1 MRSTG
6 IQSHVKPWAGQPARP
21 FSSIKS
27 CNRLKGYTCAFPL
40 LWWTPETR
48 HAFNRLPGG
57 QGDNKMRTFLV
68 MMLLIPSLFLLS
80 GCDGGVS
87 DELSQ
92 ILSPTPRRGRLTLP
106 GIDNIPL
113 ARISQTNKQMR
124 GLWAATDHYSSVN
137 GSREHGRLIRRTSC
151 WSYIVEC
158 EDPEETA
165 SRPFTYFQN
174 YNRSGDYEEIDYADA
189 GLAFVPQH
197 RRTNA
202 WFKRE
207 IDNAGIRLVS
217 LSILPDGHG
226 LVGQYGDA
234 LDFLVVHS
242 AGNEK
247 TDAFHVR
254 PDDPLYN
261 GIKHAVDA
269 GKVVYVAGYTV
280 DGRGDIV
287 RHPHSSGCDTV
298 SSACVWVPFVTPG
311 VGSGTS
317 FGSPRVAGALASV
330 LAVFPNTAHQN
341 LARMLKTS
349 VRQVSTLPNGLGVV
363 DFTRLTTLGASGEW
377 RLVNNNGEFNDAVA
391 PLQLNHVTLPGS
403 AAITSDFAISS
414 NAEAVTFGTV
424 LTGAFGRTT
433 PGVLTGFHEHGTP
446 VVAGVG
452 EGLSFRLSQPNG
464 DLYAGG
470 VYEHEAS
477 NLFASAGLGIRND
490 FFGLDERYDYDRTL
504 GYEANVGHRDLFFR
518 VSRQVAQG
526 RENGLIESAEGTA
539 IGFTARRS
547 FDLSKGMRVD
557 AALNLDKFAG
567 GEAKTVFGDVRMD
580 ESNWNRTLS
589 VHLVHQPSS
598 HAVFTAGAEVFSPAQ
613 GDDVFTAGVK
623 LSVQFQPTARRDGFR
638 TSNASHRGASDNFG
652 PVAMEIFR

>member
-1 MRSTG
+1 M
-6 IQSHVKPWAGQPARP
+6 
-21 FSSIKS
+21 
-27 CNRLKGYTCAFPL
+27 
-40 LWWTPETR
+40 
-48 HAFNRLPGG
+48 
-57 QGDNKMRTFLV
+57 
-68 MMLLIPSLFLLS
+68 
-80 GCDGGVS
+80 
-87 DELSQ
+87 SQ

-113 ARISQTNKQMR
+113 ARISQTNEQMR

-158 EDPEETA
+158 DDPEETA

-189 GLAFVPQH
+189 GLAAGSRH
-197 RRTNA
+197 ANA

-247 TDAFHVR
+247 TDAFHVP

-269 GKVVYVAGYTV
+269 DKVVYVAGYTV

-317 FGSPRVAGALASV
+317 FGSPRVAAALASV
-330 LAVFPNTAHQN
+330 LAVFPNTTHQN
-341 LARMLKTS
+341 LAKMLKTS

-363 DFTRLTTLGASGEW
+363 DFTRLTTLDASGEW
-377 RLVNNNGEFNDAVA
+377 RLVNNSGEFNDAVA
-391 PLQLNHVTLPGS
+391 LLQMNHVTLPGN

-433 PGVLTGFHEHGTP
+433 PGVLTGFHEYGTP

-490 FFGLDERYDYDRTL
+490 FFGLDERCDYDRTL
-504 GYEANVGHRDLFFR
+504 GYEANIGHRDLFFR
-518 VSRQVAQG
+518 VSRQIAQG

-567 GEAKTVFGDVRMD
+567 GEAKTVFGNVRMD

-598 HAVFTAGAEVFSPAQ
+598 HAVFTAGAEAFSPAH
-613 GDDVFTAGVK
+613 GEDVFTAGVK
-623 LSVQFQPTARRDGFR
+623 LSVQFQPTARRDGF
-638 TSNASHRGASDNFG
+638 
-652 PVAMEIFR
+652 

>member
-1 MRSTG
+1 
-6 IQSHVKPWAGQPARP
+6 
-21 FSSIKS
+21 
-27 CNRLKGYTCAFPL
+27 
-40 LWWTPETR
+40 
-48 HAFNRLPGG
+48 
-57 QGDNKMRTFLV
+57 MRTFLV

-113 ARISQTNKQMR
+113 ANISRTNAQMR
-124 GLWAATDHYSSVN
+124 GLWAATDYYSSVN

-151 WSYIVEC
+151 WSYILEC
-158 EDPEETA
+158 EGPEETG

-174 YNRSGDYEEIDYADA
+174 YNRTGDYEEIDYADA
-189 GLAFVPQH
+189 GLPVGSRHA
-197 RRTNA
+197 NA

-207 IDNAGIRLVS
+207 IDNAGIQLVS

-226 LVGQYGDA
+226 LVGQYGNA

-242 AGNEK
+242 AGNEQ

-254 PDDPLYN
+254 PQAPLYS
-261 GIKHAVDA
+261 GIRRAVNAD
-269 GKVVYVAGYTV
+269 KVVYVAGYTV
-280 DGRGDIV
+280 NGRGDVV
-287 RHPHSSGCDTV
+287 RHPHSSGCDAV
-298 SSACVWVPFVTPG
+298 SDACVWVPFVTPG

-330 LAVFPNTAHQN
+330 LAVFPNTTHQN

-349 VRQVSTLPNGLGVV
+349 VRKVSTLPNGLGVV
-363 DFTRLTTLGASGEW
+363 DFTRLTTLDASGEW
-377 RLVNNNGEFNDAVA
+377 RLINNSGQFNDAIA
-391 PLQLNHVTLPGS
+391 PLQLNHVTLPGD
-403 AAITSDFAISS
+403 AEITSNFAISPDGG
-414 NAEAVTFGTV
+414 AVTFGTV
-424 LTGAFGRTT
+424 LTGAFGRTVPNGLAESHG
-433 PGVLTGFHEHGTP
+433 PGAR

-470 VYEHEAS
+470 LYEHEAS
-477 NLFASAGLGIRND
+477 NLFATAGFGIRND
-490 FFGLDERYDYDRTL
+490 FFGLDERFNYERTL
-504 GYEANVGHRDLFFR
+504 GYETNLGHRDLFFR
-518 VSRQVAQG
+518 VSRQIAQG
-526 RENGLIESAEGTA
+526 RENGLIQSAEGTA

-557 AALNLDKFAG
+557 AALDLDKFAG
-567 GEAKTVFGDVRMD
+567 GEAKTVFGDVRM
-580 ESNWNRTLS
+580 EGSSWNRTLS
-589 VHLVHQPSS
+589 VHFVHQPNS

-623 LSVQFQPTARRDGFR
+623 LSVQFQPTARHNGFL
-638 TSNASHRGASDNFG
+638 TSGAASHHESGDTLAAGAE
-652 PVAMEIFR
+652 VFR